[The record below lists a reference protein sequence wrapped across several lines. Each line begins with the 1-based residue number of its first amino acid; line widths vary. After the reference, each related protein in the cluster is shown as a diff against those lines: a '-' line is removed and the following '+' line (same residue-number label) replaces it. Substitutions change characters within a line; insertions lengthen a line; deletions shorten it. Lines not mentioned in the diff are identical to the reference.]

1 MQISEINNINFGH
14 SLAYESIKKDPREF
28 YAMETNQKL
37 NALYDMFQT
46 AGKERRVLADNQAKI
61 MQKMRQGFS
70 ALCLSD
76 YYVRKA
82 EIEEAF
88 KHANINFLD

>member
-1 MQISEINNINFGH
+1 MN
-14 SLAYESIKKDPREF
+14 
-28 YAMETNQKL
+28 METNQKL

-76 YYVRKA
+76 YQVRKA

-88 KHANINFLD
+88 KHANINFLDKLIATSNLLNNLILV